1 MPFGSL
7 DGVGRKSICRF
18 EVRGEAKEREG
29 VRTSFE
35 DLRGDIVEFGFE
47 LFKQR
52 LDLFEIDHQ
61 CIHGFNRRV
70 QTGSKNDRDV
80 RKRSTRAD
88 LRYRSERGSWR
99 RRAVSSRRS
108 RLSLRPLESC
118 WELERRGRLEE
129 LDPSWMNSRD
139 NKTNKPVVADRRV
152 FGAPYASLRPNPL
165 LDCSNRYRQTRVRR
179 PPQTWSGQDV
189 LNDSG
194 TVFILR
200 GLALLGT
207 VKVVCTFFGSL
218 SVVEDS

>member
-1 MPFGSL
+1 MS
-7 DGVGRKSICRF
+7 
-18 EVRGEAKEREG
+18 VRGVWRSERERG
-29 VRTSFE
+29 GTYFVR
-35 DLRGDIVEFGFE
+35 GFE
-47 LFKQR
+47 RRHRRIWLRVVQATSR
-52 LDLFEIDHQ
+52 PVR
-61 CIHGFNRRV
+61 NRPPMYSRF
-70 QTGSKNDRDV
+70 QKTCLNRFKNDRDV